1 MNKKNNT
8 PKEYIVFKGAKYSIE
23 WYFDHKGHSHALDY
37 FDSLSDDEQIKALG
51 LFELMGNIGA
61 IKNKTKFNYE
71 EDKIYAFKPQPHRFL
86 CFFFSGGKIIITN
99 AFHKKTPKLPKGE
112 KEKALKYKDDYE
124 ARVQRGEYYE

>member
-1 MNKKNNT
+1 MKKNNQSF
-8 PKEYIVFKGAKYSIE
+8 KEYIVYNGAKFVIE
-23 WYFDHKGHSHALDY
+23 WYFDYKGQSSALDY
-37 FDSLSDDEQIKALG
+37 FESLNDDEQIKALS
-51 LFELMGNIGA
+51 LFELMGTIGT

-99 AFHKKTPKLPKGE
+99 AFHKKTNKLPKGE

-124 ARVQRGEYYE
+124 LRNQRGDYYE